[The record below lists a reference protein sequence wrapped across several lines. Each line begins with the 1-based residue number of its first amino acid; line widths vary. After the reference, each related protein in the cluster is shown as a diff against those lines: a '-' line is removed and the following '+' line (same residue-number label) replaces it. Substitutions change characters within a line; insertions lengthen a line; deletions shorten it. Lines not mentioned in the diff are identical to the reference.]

1 MCPGGIGVV
10 GRKRSTVRFRDE
22 TRGVTCLTSSRNQQ
36 KFDTNYMIIMDF
48 MGCNYVILADVRL
61 TVVT

>member
-1 MCPGGIGVV
+1 MRGIGVA
-10 GRKRSTVRFRDE
+10 GSKQSIIRFRKQ
-22 TRGVTCLTSSRNQQ
+22 TSGVACLTSSRKRQES
-36 KFDTNYMIIMDF
+36 DTTYMNIMDL